1 MKRSTYFKKLVKMN
15 RKALR
20 KAKVPASTIHAWEN
34 GYRFPRLKR
43 ASEIAEILN
52 VPVDSIPYYG
62 RVE

>member
-1 MKRSTYFKKLVKMN
+1 MN